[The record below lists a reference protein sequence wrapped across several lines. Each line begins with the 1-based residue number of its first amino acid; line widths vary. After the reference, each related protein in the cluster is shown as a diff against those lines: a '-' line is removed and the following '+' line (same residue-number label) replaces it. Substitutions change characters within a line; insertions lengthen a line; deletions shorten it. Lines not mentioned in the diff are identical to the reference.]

1 MSNESVRIISNSY
14 FQSFRRSALLNFLLN
29 AFICFHS
36 ELYRSVSFTMVMST
50 WLLMNGTYTSV
61 HPEILMIPQR
71 GCSGNG
77 DELNLIGA
85 MVCEVRGLETYQTL
99 VVGVQ

>member
-1 MSNESVRIISNSY
+1 MV
-14 FQSFRRSALLNFLLN
+14 
-29 AFICFHS
+29 
-36 ELYRSVSFTMVMST
+36 VSI

-71 GCSGNG
+71 GCSGSG
-77 DELNLIGA
+77 DKLNLIGP

-99 VVGVQ
+99 VMVVYANSGSTSLD